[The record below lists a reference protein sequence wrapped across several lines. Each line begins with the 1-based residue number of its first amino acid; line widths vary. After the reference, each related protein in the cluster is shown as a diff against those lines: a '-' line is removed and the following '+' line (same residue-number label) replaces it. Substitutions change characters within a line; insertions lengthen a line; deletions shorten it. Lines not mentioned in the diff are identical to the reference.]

1 MRARLLAAAAASVI
15 TAGML
20 AGCVAGDVNSNASS
34 NTTADSSAAEISSP
48 VNTNADQAV
57 TMVGEYLKKNDPS
70 AVLDAD
76 SFVSVETNTRKGSSD
91 SVITDW
97 VTGEYD
103 SGKTVD
109 VLVNVKSGEIL
120 TSAEWDKV
128 ESYCLDLAKNLYGAD
143 SGSVSIAVTGILPRP
158 YFADSNVPGFG
169 IPNMLPAGVTA
180 DEEYIKALL
189 ADGEYQL
196 LYIIRIS
203 DEVDISIFKDTDHS
217 ALGSNVQVHVE
228 QYKKA
233 DFDALKASDDILPEP
248 LEIYDSSVLGN

>member
-20 AGCVAGDVNSNASS
+20 AGCVAGDVNSSASS
-34 NTTADSSAAEISSP
+34 NAAGPEISSP

-57 TMVGEYLKKNDPS
+57 TMVGEYLKKNDSS

-76 SFVSVETNTRKGSSD
+76 SFVSVETNTRQGSSD
-91 SVITDW
+91 TVITDW

-109 VLVNVKSGEIL
+109 VLVNVKSGEIF

-203 DEVDISIFKDTDHS
+203 DEVDIGIFKDTDHS